1 METATRKP
9 LSARRERWAWYLYD
23 FGNSAYAAVVLLA
36 IYSAYF
42 QGKVVGGAEGS
53 RLWGLAVGVAMLV
66 VAVTSPVLGAIAD
79 FSGAKKRFLL
89 IYTTGSV
96 LFTAGL
102 FFAKPGNVLVGMV
115 FFILAE
121 IGYRG
126 AQVFY
131 NALLPEIAAPKEMG
145 RVSGYGWAI
154 GTAGGIICLVLILP
168 LIMFLGDTFA
178 DDTFVVRLSL
188 VITAVFWAISAVPIF
203 LWLTERAR
211 PQPLPD
217 GENYLSVAF
226 KQLRDTIQKAG
237 RFREFVK
244 YLLAFLVY
252 NDGVIM
258 ALDFAA
264 IIGAVLF
271 GMDQQTLI
279 IFVILVQVTNVAGA
293 YAFGVLVDRIGGK
306 RSLVL
311 SILMMIGIVIWLY
324 FNQTQTGFFIIGA
337 LAGVAMAGIQSV
349 SRTVVA
355 MFSPPGQSAEFY
367 GFFAVTG
374 RTSSFIGPAVYGWL
388 AAEAALWYEAQGQTG
403 ALAEQ
408 SGQRLAILSIAA
420 FLLVGL
426 VLLQFVDEAKARAAA
441 ESSEG

>member
-1 METATRKP
+1 MTIATPKP
-9 LSARRERWAWYLYD
+9 IATRRERWAWYLYD

-36 IYSAYF
+36 VYSAYF
-42 QGKVVGGAEGS
+42 QGKVTGGAEGS
-53 RLWGLAVGVAMLV
+53 RLWGLAVGIAMLV
-66 VAVTSPVLGAIAD
+66 VAVTSPILGAIAD

-89 IYTTGSV
+89 FYTIMSA

-102 FFAKPGNVLVGMV
+102 FFATPGSVLIGMG

-121 IGYRG
+121 IGYRS

-131 NALLPEIAAPKEMG
+131 NGLLPEIATPEEMG

-178 DDTFVVRLSL
+178 DDTFIVRLSL
-188 VITAVFWAISAVPIF
+188 VITAIFWAISALPIF
-203 LWLTERAR
+203 FWLPERAR
-211 PQPLPD
+211 PHQLPQ

-226 KQLRDTIQKAG
+226 KQLGNTVRKAG
-237 RFREFVK
+237 HFKEFVK
-244 YLLAFLVY
+244 YMLAFLIY

-271 GMDQQTLI
+271 GLDQQGLI
-279 IFVILVQVTNVAGA
+279 IFVILVQATNVAGA
-293 YAFGVLVDRIGGK
+293 YIFGLLVDRIGGK
-306 RSLVL
+306 RTLVL
-311 SILMMIGIVIWLY
+311 SILMMVGVVIWLY
-324 FNQTQTGFFIIGA
+324 FNQTKTGFFIIGA
-337 LAGVAMAGIQSV
+337 FAGFAMAGVQSV
-349 SRTVVA
+349 SRTMVA

-367 GFFAVTG
+367 GFFSMTG
-374 RTSSFIGPAVYGWL
+374 RTSSFIGPAVYGWV
-388 AAEAALWYEAQGQTG
+388 AAEAALWYQTHGQTM

-408 SGQRLAILSIAA
+408 SGQRLAILSIGA
-420 FLLVGL
+420 FLLLGLALLGL
-426 VLLQFVDEAKARAAA
+426 VNESKAREAATQK
-441 ESSEG
+441 S